1 MSSAGLFLA
10 VFLIGAALQGYWIG
24 FLKKRKVIQNLKL
37 YGPQNHLRDK
47 KNIPTMGGAVFLFL
61 ALLSGLTLVFWG
73 RWSCQKALLFLGF
86 PLTGGSIGLADDL
99 IKFFRGSSEGLRSLQ
114 KLALQVISAV
124 AWSFFLMPGGVL
136 TLAPGRVL
144 EGIPGALVLLFFLV
158 GTLNAANITDGL
170 DGLLSGVMVISFT
183 ALLLFI
189 REGDPGRF
197 AALLGLG
204 LSAGFLIFN
213 FHPARVFMGDCGS
226 HFLGGLLVSICA
238 AKGMLLLI
246 LPLGFIMGVE
256 VISVIIQ
263 IIAIRGFGRRVFSM
277 SPVHHHFEMEGWGER
292 TVVLS
297 FWFFHLVG
305 MGLLLILYKY
315 LPLWTGGY

>member
-1 MSSAGLFLA
+1 MSSAWLFLA
-10 VFLIGAALQGYWIG
+10 VFLIGVALQGCWIG

-37 YGPQNHLRDK
+37 YGPQNHLRNK
-47 KNIPTMGGAVFLFL
+47 KDTPTMGGAVFLFM
-61 ALLSGLTLVFWG
+61 AFSSGLILVFMG
-73 RWSCQKALLFLGF
+73 RWSCPEALLFLGF
-86 PLTGGSIGLADDL
+86 PLTGGAIGLADDL
-99 IKFFRGSSEGLRSLQ
+99 IKFFKGSSEGLRSLQ
-114 KLALQVISAV
+114 KLALQFISAV

-136 TLAPGRVL
+136 TLAPGLVM
-144 EGIPGALVLLFFLV
+144 EGIPGALILLFFLV

-170 DGLLSGVMVISFT
+170 DGLLSGVMVISFA
-183 ALLLFI
+183 ALLLFVG
-189 REGDPGRF
+189 EGDPGRF

-213 FHPARVFMGDCGS
+213 FHPARIFMGDCGS
-226 HFLGGLLVSICA
+226 HFLGGLLVSLCA

-246 LPLGFIMGVE
+246 LPLGFIMGIE

-263 IIAIRGFGRRVFSM
+263 IIAIRGFGRRIFLM
-277 SPVHHHFEMEGWGER
+277 SPVHHHFEMEGWGES